1 MQPIELITWG
11 ELPAVRL
18 HQADGAQATLT
29 LYGAHLV
36 SWQSADGV
44 EQLFCSAQSARDG
57 SKAIRGGVPIIFP
70 QFAARGQGLR
80 HGFARLSHWRI
91 GQQAASNDA
100 SCWLQMVL
108 EASDISAAHAA
119 QWPHA
124 FRLEFRVDL
133 TANDLTMQLRIHNCG
148 NTAFN
153 FSTALHSYWKLD
165 QLVACQI
172 AGLEHQ
178 AYSDHLSDD
187 APAGQDEHPLTDLND
202 KIDRIYRGV
211 KLGAGQ
217 GLQPLQLQE
226 GARCLQMTQ
235 QGFHDVVVWNPGAA
249 DTATLNDLDNSEY
262 QHFIC
267 IEAANVDIQ
276 TLAPGSS
283 LEASQTIRTLKLTS
297 L

>member
-1 MQPIELITWG
+1 MHHIELTTWG

-18 HQADGAQATLT
+18 RQADGAQATLT

-100 SCWLQMVL
+100 SCWLQMIL
-108 EASDISAAHAA
+108 EASDISAVHAA

-148 NTAFN
+148 NTAFP
-153 FSTALHSYWKLD
+153 FSTALHSYWKLN
-165 QLVACQI
+165 QLAACQI
-172 AGLEHQ
+172 AGLEQ
-178 AYSDHLSDD
+178 LAYSNHLSGD
-187 APAGQDEHPLTDLND
+187 ALVGQDERPLADLGE

-211 KLGAGQ
+211 KLGVGQ

-226 GARCLQMTQ
+226 GARLLQMTQ
-235 QGFHDVVVWNPGAA
+235 QGFHDVVIWNPGEA
-249 DTATLNDLDNSEY
+249 DTAALNDMDNSEY
-262 QHFIC
+262 HHFIC
-267 IEAANVDIQ
+267 LEAANVDMQ
-276 TLAPGSS
+276 TLAPGTYQ
-283 LEASQTIRTLKLTS
+283 EASQTIRT
-297 L
+297 